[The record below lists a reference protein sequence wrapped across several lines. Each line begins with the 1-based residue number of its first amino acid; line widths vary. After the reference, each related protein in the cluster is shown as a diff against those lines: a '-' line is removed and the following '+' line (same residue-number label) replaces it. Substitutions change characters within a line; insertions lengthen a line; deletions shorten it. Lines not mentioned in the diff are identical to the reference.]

1 MSTTVRT
8 AALVKEV
15 LAKVES
21 GQLVASGDNW
31 AQLMFWKGFIMTR
44 KNTELIRLIC
54 KLLVG
59 KIGEDCIKLLS
70 RKDYKCRLSVRLA
83 GRSPD

>member
-1 MSTTVRT
+1 MSTTVPA

-15 LAKVES
+15 LPKVKS
-21 GQLVASGDNW
+21 GQLVASGNNW

-44 KNTELIRLIC
+44 KNTELIRLIY
-54 KLLVG
+54 KLLVR

-70 RKDYKCRLSVRLA
+70 REDYKCRLSVRAA